1 VVKRRQQA
9 QISNSGSTGADIWLF
24 HLSTGTST
32 QVTSGRLETP
42 VWSPDGSQIAYFSY
56 RQGYGGLYR
65 KASTGTGRERL
76 LYRFPRGLVEVYG
89 TDWSPDGRFLAF
101 DTDGVLWVLPLTR
114 ERTPVELVRAEFLVS
129 QASFSPDSRFLA
141 YSSDESGR
149 LEVYV
154 RAFDPS
160 SGRFSPVGGPWQ
172 VSGQVD
178 ANPQASTLAPD
189 SRTVQWRRD
198 GGELYYVTADGE
210 VMAVEVITSP
220 SFKAGPPKL
229 LFRVPSTR
237 AGSISPDGQRFAFV
251 VPMPPE
257 RNVVTVAPDILAQY
271 TGTYVNPEGDEGL
284 VSLEGN
290 QLMFKPTEGEKVPL
304 FAESEIYFFRRFPDN
319 DADFEFVRNE
329 KGEVASFIR
338 YTGVA
343 GTNWTRK

>member
-1 VVKRRQQA
+1 
-9 QISNSGSTGADIWLF
+9 
-24 HLSTGTST
+24 
-32 QVTSGRLETP
+32 
-42 VWSPDGSQIAYFSY
+42 
-56 RQGYGGLYR
+56 
-65 KASTGTGRERL
+65 L
-76 LYRFPRGLVEVYG
+76 LYRFPLGLVEVYG
-89 TDWSPDGRFLAF
+89 TDWSHDGRFLAF
-101 DTDGVLWVLPLTR
+101 DTDGVLWVLPLTG

-129 QASFSPDSRFLA
+129 QASFSPESRFLA

-160 SGRFSPVGGPWQ
+160 SGRFSPVGGLWQ

-178 ANPQASTLAPD
+178 ANPQASTLDPG

-257 RNVVTVAPDILAQY
+257 RNVVTVAPDILA
-271 TGTYVNPEGDEGL
+271 
-284 VSLEGN
+284 
-290 QLMFKPTEGEKVPL
+290 
-304 FAESEIYFFRRFPDN
+304 
-319 DADFEFVRNE
+319 
-329 KGEVASFIR
+329 
-338 YTGVA
+338 
-343 GTNWTRK
+343 